1 MRTSRNLFFLLSLAG
16 IITQLSACGDED
28 TNKALLTTGGVVGG
42 AFAGNMLA
50 PGKDKM
56 LGTVVGAAAG
66 GGLGFLAGG
75 LIGGKK

>member
-1 MRTSRNLFFLLSLAG
+1 MIPRYFYFAALLGATLS
-16 IITQLSACGDED
+16 LSACGDED
-28 TNKALLTTGGVVGG
+28 TNKALLTTAGVAGG
-42 AFAGNMLA
+42 AFAGNKLA

-66 GGLGFLAGG
+66 GGLGYLAGG